1 MLPIATAV
9 LVLILVVAGVGKLSD
24 PAGSR
29 KSMADFGLPPN
40 VAPAVALCELA
51 TAAALLMPGLARVGA
66 FGALVLFTA
75 FTGVITV
82 NVARGRT
89 PECHCFGRL
98 SSGPVGWSTVARNL
112 LFLVVA
118 AYVVVGGWSLPVF
131 GVLAVASAGAWLWLR
146 PQTRRGQSAPRFSM
160 VDEDGQTRTIDSL
173 LARGGPV
180 LLVFS
185 HPGCAACH
193 ALLPE
198 IGRWQAHFAS
208 RISIAVVTRGVPESY
223 CPATDPSVYRTLGM
237 DPFLVDTDGAV
248 ARGYGITAT
257 PSAVLID
264 EHGRIASRARGPGE
278 IVNLVAETLEP
289 DSVTRLSRRR
299 LIARAGIGVA
309 SLGVLPLLAA
319 ACGSGKSTPNRPKT
333 LSIDGAHLCDQ
344 RFALCTD
351 APCVPSK
358 TDPGIVICSCVVE
371 DSGYS
376 VGFKSCDERAPSG
389 DSLHSNFS
397 TALVT
402 STTRSL
408 TCPAQYQWANCLD
421 VPCTVDPTD
430 PTKVNCDC
438 LLVKTGP
445 SVTFGGNCDT
455 GSCSSV
461 IWSAATPDLP
471 GSAQLKKG
479 MQQLDLPLDLPK
491 PCT

>member
-1 MLPIATAV
+1 MPLLRTSLERAGW
-9 LVLILVVAGVGKLSD
+9 LVD
-24 PAGSR
+24 
-29 KSMADFGLPPN
+29 
-40 VAPAVALCELA
+40 
-51 TAAALLMPGLARVGA
+51 
-66 FGALVLFTA
+66 
-75 FTGVITV
+75 
-82 NVARGRT
+82 GRT
-89 PECHCFGRL
+89 QP
-98 SSGPVGWSTVARNL
+98 
-112 LFLVVA
+112 
-118 AYVVVGGWSLPVF
+118 
-131 GVLAVASAGAWLWLR
+131 
-146 PQTRRGQSAPRFSM
+146 
-160 VDEDGQTRTIDSL
+160 IDSL
-173 LARGGPV
+173 LTRGGPV

-198 IGRWQAHFAS
+198 VGRWQAHFAS
-208 RISIAVVTRGVPESY
+208 RITIAVIMRGVRGSY
-223 CPATDPSVYRTLGM
+223 RPATDPSVYRALGM

-248 ARGYGITAT
+248 ARAYGITAT

-264 EHGRIASRARGPGE
+264 EHGRIVSTARGPGE

-289 DSVTRLSRRR
+289 DSVTRVSRRR
-299 LIARAGIGVA
+299 LIARAGIGAA

-319 ACGSGKSTPNRPKT
+319 ACGSGKSSPNRPKT
-333 LSIDGAHLCDQ
+333 LSIDGAYLCDQ

-358 TDPGIVICSCVVE
+358 TDPGVVICNCVIE

-389 DSLHSNFS
+389 DKLHSNFS

-402 STTRSL
+402 STSRSL

-421 VPCTVDPTD
+421 VPCTVDPKD
-430 PTKVNCDC
+430 PTRVNCDC

-445 SVTFGGNCDT
+445 SVTFGGNCDAAT
-455 GSCSSV
+455 CSSV

-471 GSAQLKKG
+471 GSTQLEKG
-479 MQQLDLPLDLPK
+479 MKQLGIPLELPK